1 MIISNS
7 AGPINQALDRGRSFA
22 RVFGGEIKWVQRVRS
37 TGHVLSRSAIGL
49 ENDVRWRDLWSA
61 DEPAS
66 VTCAGFRLWSFS
78 TLVGSLYIVRLF
90 SVP

>member
-22 RVFGGEIKWVQRVRS
+22 RVSGGEIKWVQRVRS
-37 TGHVLSRSAIGL
+37 TGLVLSRSAIGL

-61 DEPAS
+61 D

-78 TLVGSLYIVRLF
+78 TLVDLYI
-90 SVP
+90 